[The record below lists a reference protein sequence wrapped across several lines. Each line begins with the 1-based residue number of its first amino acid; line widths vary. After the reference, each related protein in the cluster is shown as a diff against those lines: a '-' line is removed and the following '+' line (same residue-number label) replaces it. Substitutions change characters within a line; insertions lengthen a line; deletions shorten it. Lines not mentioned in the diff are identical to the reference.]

1 MPTPGDAGPD
11 LTFAQSRNVL
21 DRVSYQQT
29 MWKKQVLEQRKNIYD
44 KHTMLN

>member
-1 MPTPGDAGPD
+1 MPVSLNTDPD
-11 LTFAQSRNVL
+11 LTFAQTRNVL